1 MWMLELQIPCGTVKK
16 RSQHTSKKET
26 IATLAAY
33 SKRCRVTGGGL
44 VLVFENGEEISYEQ
58 LKTSKVRRKRPHEF
72 GSVKLDWKAPT
83 LD

>member
-1 MWMLELQIPCGTVKK
+1 MWMLELQIPCGTVKR
-16 RSQHTSKKET
+16 RSEHTSRREAIEKLSE
-26 IATLAAY
+26 Y
-33 SKRCRVTGGGL
+33 SRQCRVTGGGL

-58 LKTSKVRRKRPHEF
+58 LKTSRQRRKRPHEF